1 MADIGRQQRVF
12 HYRQPLKS
20 SQFNRIFSKTLPP
33 GIYDGGTFTRVTG
46 ISVSISPLSVIIE
59 DATDG
64 SDIAVRIRTLDPV
77 VLTITEDP
85 TRPLIIVRYSWTE
98 DSENYMEFIQVTE
111 TIGTEVTNLHEKD
124 LIIGKLVFSG
134 TQIAATNSFDY
145 TRADRAFANPSEDH
159 LLPILVARTPVG
171 AGNEKKVYIESGNIL
186 TDNGLVSIIG
196 QYSPIISDTTAL
208 GRTDYI
214 YLDELGIIRVQE
226 GEAGSSPVAKSYYGR
241 KVLAEIRRGPN
252 RTDIKGGDIFGT
264 RSAERAE
271 IKSTTILVK
280 DLGASEVF
288 AKNADGLITADMAL
302 RELWAKAVAIENR
315 ASALEN
321 GAVYKSGDQ
330 SITGVKT
337 FNTMP
342 RLATPE
348 GTALAV
354 DLDANP
360 ITKKHFDDN
369 TVKLAGTQTIAGTK
383 SFSSFPRVP
392 TETSPTENS
401 EVISKKHFDDNVV
414 KLSGNQDISDVK
426 TFSSFPR
433 VPETDPTEG
442 SEVISKTFLEGN
454 AKVLRLGTSEANEA
468 QTVYGVKTF
477 ISLPRIPTADPT
489 LASEVVSKQF
499 LEGNAKLLRLGTSD
513 ANEAQTV
520 FGVKTF
526 RALPKL
532 NDGTNPLTPLAID
545 HPITKKHFD
554 DNTVKLTADQTIA
567 GVKTFSSSPKVPDVP
582 ADGNSVVNKNFI
594 DGGSSN
600 LVHKTGDETIGGAKT
615 FTSQIEASSFNASSS
630 RKVKEN
636 IFDSEDKALDII
648 KKTKIVR
655 YSYIND
661 PESYSHIGFIAEDT
675 PEILTGKDHN
685 TMSLSDVCGVLL
697 KAVQEL
703 TEEIKI
709 LKERR

>member
-12 HYRQPLKS
+12 HYRQPLES

-33 GIYDGGTFTRVTG
+33 GIYDGGTFTRVSGTS
-46 ISVSISPLSVIIE
+46 ISISPLSVIIE
-59 DATDG
+59 DATAD
-64 SDIAVRIRTLDPV
+64 SDIAVRIRTMDPV
-77 VLTITEDP
+77 VLAIAEDP
-85 TRPLIIVRYSWTE
+85 TRPLIIVRYTWVE

-111 TIGTEVTNLHEKD
+111 TIGSEITNLHEKD

-145 TRADRAFANPSEDH
+145 TRANRAFANPSEDH
-159 LLPILVARTPVG
+159 LLPILVVRTPVG
-171 AGNEKKVYIESGNIL
+171 VGNEKKVYIESGNVL
-186 TDNGLVSIIG
+186 TNTGLVSIVG
-196 QYSPIISDTTAL
+196 QYTASISDTTLL
-208 GRTDYI
+208 GRNDYV
-214 YLDELGIIRVQE
+214 YLDELGVIRIQE
-226 GEAGSSPVAKSYYGR
+226 GEASATPVTKPYYGR

-288 AKNADGLITADMAL
+288 AKNADGLITVDMAL

-315 ASALEN
+315 ALALEN
-321 GAVYKSGDQ
+321 GAVYKAGDQ
-330 SITGVKT
+330 SITGAKT

-342 RLATPE
+342 RLASPE
-348 GTALAV
+348 GTTLAV
-354 DLDANP
+354 VLDTNP

-369 TVKLAGTQTIAGTK
+369 TVKLSGNQNVSGVKTFT
-383 SFSSFPRVP
+383 SFPKVP
-392 TETSPTENS
+392 IASSPTEDS

-414 KLSGNQDISDVK
+414 KLTTDQTVAGVK
-426 TFSSFPR
+426 TFSSFPK
-433 VPETDPTEG
+433 VPETDPIEG

-477 ISLPRIPTADPT
+477 ISLPRIPTDDPT
-489 LASEVVSKQF
+489 QASEVVSKQF
-499 LEGNAKLLRLGTSD
+499 LEGNAKVLRLGTSD
-513 ANEAQTV
+513 VNEAQTV

-532 NDGTNPLTPLAID
+532 NDGTNPLTPSATD

-554 DNTVKLTADQTIA
+554 DNTVKLTTDQTIA

-615 FTSQIEASSFNASSS
+615 FTSQVNAPSFNASSS

-655 YSYIND
+655 YSYIDD
-661 PESYSHIGFIAEDT
+661 PDSYSHIGFIAEDT